1 MIKPVSFKG
10 SVLQHISTE
19 ICNLD
24 DKQKLITK
32 TELPDISAAEDK
44 KTLENI
50 KSLQVTD
57 IFSAEKIKNGIK
69 LKLTDASE
77 LETFED
83 SFISEKILKGKLETC
98 SPHTAIT
105 VERIWRLFVSSDKEL
120 NELLKETNKH
130 LVGIGK
136 QWLGKV
142 KK

>member
-1 MIKPVSFKG
+1 MVKPVSFKG
-10 SVLQHISTE
+10 SVLQYISTE
-19 ICNLD
+19 ISNLD

-32 TELPDISAAEDK
+32 TDLPDLNAAEDK
-44 KTLENI
+44 KTLESI

-57 IFSAEKIKNGIK
+57 IFSAEKLKNGIK
-69 LKLTDASE
+69 LKLADASE
-77 LETFED
+77 IETLED

-98 SPHTAIT
+98 SPHTSIT
-105 VERIWRLFVSSDKEL
+105 VERIWRLFVSSNNEL

-130 LVGIGK
+130 LMGIGR